1 MQSNRIILRSR
12 KSGKGIKSVWA
23 QALLIAYLVLM
34 VFITLLPVII
44 TFTLSLK
51 TEQDISTGSLWSLP
65 TKIQWANYSSAF
77 TEALSNMGI
86 TLFIDLVSVFA
97 MTMIS
102 TFTAYIFV
110 RKRFP
115 GRNILFYLIILPM
128 LVPGVVSLT
137 PQYLTIVKMG
147 LLGSW
152 WSLILPYVAG
162 NQIAS
167 VFLFRTFM
175 AQQPNDIYEAAEID
189 GAGFP
194 DVFFFESAAYVRDY
208 HGAGNFHFFRYL
220 QRLSLAADDVYE
232 QPRTRY
238 SHAGA
243 ERACRARQRNDPAER
258 PEGRARRHI
267 RFISR
272 QRYSAYLF
280 DGHRIEI
287 LYRRRICFRNE
298 ALIIKNWRTTI

>member
-51 TEQDISTGSLWSLP
+51 TEQDIFTGSLWSLP

-189 GAGFP
+189 GAG
-194 DVFFFESAAYVRDY
+194 D
-208 HGAGNFHFFRYL
+208 FRMYFS
-220 QRLSLAADDVYE
+220 LSLPLTFGIIMVQVISIFSAIYNDYLWPLMMFMNNPEHGTLMPALKELAVRASE
-232 QPRTRY
+232 TILP
-238 SHAGA
+238 SGLKAGRGA
-243 ERACRARQRNDPAER
+243 TYALYLVSGIPLIFSTVI
-258 PEGRARRHI
+258 GLKF
-267 RFISR
+267 FI
-272 QRYSAYLF
+272 
-280 DGHRIEI
+280 DGEFASGMK
-287 LYRRRICFRNE
+287 L
-298 ALIIKNWRTTI
+298 

>member
-12 KSGKGIKSVWA
+12 KSGKGIKSGWA

-189 GAGFP
+189 GAG
-194 DVFFFESAAYVRDY
+194 D
-208 HGAGNFHFFRYL
+208 FRMYFS
-220 QRLSLAADDVYE
+220 LSLPLTFGIIMVQVISIFSAIYNDYLWPLMMFMNNPEHGTLMPALKELAVRASE
-232 QPRTRY
+232 TILP
-238 SHAGA
+238 SGLKAGRGA
-243 ERACRARQRNDPAER
+243 TYALYLVSGIPLIFSTVI
-258 PEGRARRHI
+258 GLKF
-267 RFISR
+267 FI
-272 QRYSAYLF
+272 
-280 DGHRIEI
+280 DGEFASGMT
-287 LYRRRICFRNE
+287 L
-298 ALIIKNWRTTI
+298 

>member
-189 GAGFP
+189 GAG
-194 DVFFFESAAYVRDY
+194 D
-208 HGAGNFHFFRYL
+208 FRMYFS
-220 QRLSLAADDVYE
+220 LSLPLTFGIIMVQVISIFSAISNDYLWPLMMFMNNPEHGTLMPALKELAVRASE
-232 QPRTRY
+232 TILP
-238 SHAGA
+238 SGLKAGRGA
-243 ERACRARQRNDPAER
+243 TYALYLVSGIPLIFSTVI
-258 PEGRARRHI
+258 GLKF
-267 RFISR
+267 FI
-272 QRYSAYLF
+272 
-280 DGHRIEI
+280 DGEFASGMK
-287 LYRRRICFRNE
+287 L
-298 ALIIKNWRTTI
+298 